1 MSKDLKDLETV
12 EEVVTRYQRMAEMKP
27 DIFVKYTWDD
37 LTEFSQGYDTNGVIP
52 EYAPDLGVEKWKK
65 VILLLE
71 DSYKTACNR
80 LVKGNFGNTWN

>member
-1 MSKDLKDLETV
+1 MSKDLKDMETV

-37 LTEFSQGYDTNGVIP
+37 LTEFAQGYDTNGVIP

-71 DSYKTACNR
+71 DSYKTACDR
-80 LVKGNFGNTWN
+80 LVKSNTWN

>member
-12 EEVVTRYQRMAEMKP
+12 EEVVVKYQRMAKTKP
-27 DIFVKYTWDD
+27 DVFVRYTWDD
-37 LTEFSQGYDTNGVIP
+37 LNEFAQGHDTNGVIP
-52 EYAPDLGVEKWKK
+52 EYAPDLGAEKWKK

-80 LVKGNFGNTWN
+80 LVKGNTWN

>member
-12 EEVVTRYQRMAEMKP
+12 EEVVVRYQRLAKSKP
-27 DIFVKYTWDD
+27 DVFVRYTWDD
-37 LTEFSQGYDTNGVIP
+37 LNEFAEGHDSNGVIP

-71 DSYKTACNR
+71 DSYKTACDR
-80 LVKGNFGNTWN
+80 LVKGNTWN